1 MTRTAFAVAAAVVLG
16 AVDRVPAAGPP
27 ATDGPLA
34 VTRSVLERSN
44 AIVRDKGDR
53 KQKLLALDALLN
65 DFLDT
70 EALARL
76 AAGKHLDG
84 RSPEETAEFLRL
96 FRELFVR
103 TYVQRLLLFDAP
115 DFAYSEERV
124 TGDTATV
131 GTQIVTPHDRFAV
144 DYHLR
149 RTPGGWRATDILVEQ
164 VSLAQNFRAQ
174 FDAALAKD
182 SFQDLL
188 ERLRKKVGGPAE
200 AG

>member
-1 MTRTAFAVAAAVVLG
+1 MLRAVLVGAATLLCAAGAAVAVT
-16 AVDRVPAAGPP
+16 PS

-34 VTRSVLERSN
+34 VTRGVLERSN
-44 AIVRDKGDR
+44 TIVRGGGDR
-53 KQKLLALDALLN
+53 KQKLLALSNLLN

-115 DFAYSEERV
+115 DFAYGEEQV
-124 TGDTATV
+124 TGDTAKV
-131 GTQIVTPHDRFAV
+131 GTQIVTPRDRFAV
-144 DYHLR
+144 DYTLR
-149 RTPGGWRATDILVEQ
+149 RTPSGWRATDILVEQ

-182 SFQDLL
+182 SFQGLL
-188 ERLRKKVGGPAE
+188 DRLRKKLE
-200 AG
+200 APGDAG

>member
-1 MTRTAFAVAAAVVLG
+1 MLRAVLVGAATLLCAAAAAV
-16 AVDRVPAAGPP
+16 AVTPSAA
-27 ATDGPLA
+27 DGPLA
-34 VTRSVLERSN
+34 VTRGVLERSN
-44 AIVRDKGDR
+44 AIVRDGGDR
-53 KQKLLALDALLN
+53 KQKLLALSNLLN

-115 DFAYSEERV
+115 DFAYGEEQV
-124 TGDTATV
+124 TGDTAKV
-131 GTQIVTPHDRFAV
+131 GTQIVTPRDRFAV
-144 DYHLR
+144 DYTLR
-149 RTPGGWRATDILVEQ
+149 HTPSGWRATDIRVEQ

-182 SFQDLL
+182 SFQGLL
-188 ERLRKKVGGPAE
+188 DRLRKKLE
-200 AG
+200 APGDAG